1 MKSGQSI
8 SAVGTVAPTAES
20 LQLPDGKAVPG
31 QCHAPL
37 MPPEVAG
44 RLPASRNRPRR
55 AFKWLGNLAALSF
68 AALPALCSNLE
79 VRLWGGDSLLALFGQ
94 AFAVAPGLP
103 GKYLRRAYYY
113 LTLKSC
119 SLTCDLG
126 FLSYCN
132 DRRTC
137 IGEGVYVGCG
147 VSLGAVSLGAG
158 SLIGSRASILSG
170 AHQHRFG
177 PDGKL
182 TPFDRSTAALTRVGE
197 QTWIGE
203 GAILMA
209 DVGSRCIVAAGS
221 VVATPVPDGCK
232 VGGNP
237 ARFIGKTTD
246 GAGALGA
253 S

>member
-1 MKSGQSI
+1 MSSGPSTT
-8 SAVGTVAPTAES
+8 AVGGVPPIAQTLPQSDGMAAGVRAPAHSVDTGAAS
-20 LQLPDGKAVPG
+20 
-31 QCHAPL
+31 
-37 MPPEVAG
+37 G
-44 RLPASRNRPRR
+44 RVRR
-55 AFKWLGNLAALSF
+55 VFKWLGNAVALGLAAV
-68 AALPALCSNLE
+68 PALCSNLE
-79 VRLWGGDSLLALFGQ
+79 LRFTGGDELFGFFGQ
-94 AFAVAPGLP
+94 AFGVAPGLP

-113 LTLKSC
+113 LTLELC
-119 SLTCDLG
+119 SLTCDIG

-132 DRRTC
+132 DRRTR

-182 TPFDRSTAALTRVGE
+182 TAFDRASASLTHIGE

-237 ARFIGKTTD
+237 ARFIGKTTED
-246 GAGALGA
+246 NPQAGTT
-253 S
+253 